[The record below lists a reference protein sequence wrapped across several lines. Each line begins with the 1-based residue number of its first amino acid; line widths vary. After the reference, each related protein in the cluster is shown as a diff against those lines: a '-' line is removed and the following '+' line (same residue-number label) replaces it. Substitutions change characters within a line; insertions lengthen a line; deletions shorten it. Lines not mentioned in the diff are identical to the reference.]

1 MPSIYTIKLRRGIA
15 ADWTSINPVL
25 SEGELGYELDTKY
38 FKVGDGITPW
48 NGLEYTVDADQYL
61 PDAVGLPDGKILQTF
76 AENWVITDPPS
87 GLPDPVGVPDG
98 QLLGI
103 LDETWVIVDPP
114 AGGGGADPNAM
125 LSSPAHLRYTYDTVA
140 PSSPVDGDIWTDP
153 SGTPP
158 DPTAAIEAIVAAYM
172 AAHFNP
178 QNKDL
183 RWYTNP
189 AVTYNLLKEFRDDAD
204 LTGAVRVDSSTPSLG
219 ASQARMLVTRA
230 GDSLSVLLDGA
241 TSQDAAGE
249 LHGYV
254 WPRAGGLAIGEAL
267 EMHITYGGL
276 TYNYTFLGPV
286 VSDGVTYGAGNQA
299 YFPIWGGGYNPNY
312 QDALWSNWNTRGVF
326 SDRPDG
332 AMRMMNFIR
341 IWRTAINTYVY
352 QASTDGKTW
361 ITYGTR
367 SLTITPTH
375 IGFAAGQWGGTGK
388 QIYSI
393 DHLRVSVP

>member
-1 MPSIYTIKLRRGIA
+1 MTYTIQLRRDDA
-15 ADWTSINPVL
+15 ADWTSVNPIL
-25 SEGELGYELDTKY
+25 HDGEFGWERDTGK
-38 FKVGDGITPW
+38 FKIGDGATVW
-48 NGLEYTVDADQYL
+48 NSLPYTSAVPDDLVEALGDLSDVDLTDIA
-61 PDAVGLPDGKILQTF
+61 PGKILGT
-76 AENWVITDPPS
+76 
-87 GLPDPVGVPDG
+87 PDG
-98 QLLGI
+98 V
-103 LDETWVIVDPP
+103 TWGAVDPP
-114 AGGGGADPNAM
+114 ETGGGSDPDAM
-125 LSSPAHLRYTYDTVA
+125 HSSPPLLTYTYDETE
-140 PSSPVDGDIWTDP
+140 PSSPTDGDIWTDP
-153 SGTPP
+153 GDTPP
-158 DPTAAIEAIVAAYM
+158 DSTAAIEAIVAAYM

-183 RWYTNP
+183 RFYPNP

-267 EMHITYGGL
+267 EMHIVYGGL

-286 VSDGVTYGAGNQA
+286 VSDGVTYGAGSQA
-299 YFPIWGGGYNPNY
+299 YFPIWGGAYNPNY
-312 QDALWSNWNTRGVF
+312 QDALWTNWNTRGAF

-332 AMRMMNFIR
+332 SMRMMNFVR